1 MSLVAT
7 VTFAEW
13 IQGQRKFC
21 RLSKVALAK
30 SVKIDPSYVTLIETK
45 GFVPSER
52 ITARL
57 GRALGDEDKA
67 MIVAGYIPYYLQPM
81 VLNTLER
88 ARKK

>member
-1 MSLVAT
+1 MRT
-7 VTFAEW
+7 ITFAEW
-13 IQGQRKFC
+13 VIDQRKFC
-21 RLSKVALAK
+21 KLSKVALAK
-30 SVKIDPSYVTLIETK
+30 AVKIDPSYVTLIETR
-45 GFVPSER
+45 GYVPSSR